1 VVFGFLMGSIGSCE
15 CALIEFRLRDGGYF
29 MKRMLMVLVVL
40 WISVFCP
47 VRTNAIT
54 RHELSNN
61 LNQYLRDQ
69 YGSVS
74 ESPIS
79 TGILYDLVLP
89 MSGIERVNGSET
101 SATIQLNP
109 WLQMAHELRR
119 ATIGESPLPT
129 HKELREIGRLNVRN
143 NIHPIAILNFRYQR
157 VREDADMN
165 KALQFD
171 GDHIISID
179 EDAFEEKRAFAVS
192 ALHNRTY
199 HGREVQFRMDST
211 EFYFSNE
218 SAGLRSLEIDFD
230 DGRGLHRVDLKGDVV
245 AQYGV
250 TGMKTIRVRIIQS
263 DGVILHGSFDFD
275 VRSLDTPVPNETW
288 QVQATIPFMG
298 IYASGEAYI
307 LLSDQHTTLTRPIIL
322 AEGLDFDNS
331 LNWDELYELLNQ
343 ENMLETL
350 RAIGYDA
357 VVLNYTESTTYIQ
370 ANAFLV
376 AELIQQVNQAVNSD
390 YNPALVGASMGGLT
404 TRYALTYMEANG
416 QPHHIRTLIT
426 FDAPHGGADIPLGI
440 QYWADFFAEES
451 ADAELMRDALNSPA
465 ARQLL
470 VTHFTDPPSSVPS
483 SDPLRAEFMADLAQ
497 IGSYPSQVRK
507 VAVANGSSTMQGSGF
522 NPGDQLILYEYES
535 ILVDIIGNVWA
546 LHNAQSQL
554 IFDGAIDLIWPL
566 PDRFLSVTVEATWPW
581 DNAPG
586 GLTSSMQAMDEAEV
600 PYGDV
605 IALHDDHCFIPTI
618 SALDLNVTDPFYNI
632 AADSNLYS
640 LTAFDS
646 LYYPVENQF
655 HVEITP
661 QNYWWFL
668 QEIAESLPTPEIV
681 ASFDGG
687 MIHIQWQPISGAR
700 SYHVYATDD
709 LAVWPESYLTTDETD
724 WMFPLS
730 SGMQFY
736 RIVASTEPITPF
748 H

>member
-1 VVFGFLMGSIGSCE
+1 
-15 CALIEFRLRDGGYF
+15 
-29 MKRMLMVLVVL
+29 MKRLLMVLVVL

-47 VRTNAIT
+47 VKANAIT
-54 RHELSNN
+54 RQELSNN
-61 LNQYLRDQ
+61 LNQYLREH
-69 YGSVS
+69 YRSVS
-74 ESPIS
+74 ESPIA

-89 MSGIERVNGSET
+89 ISKIEQVNGSET
-101 SATIQLNP
+101 SATIQLNR
-109 WLQMAHELRR
+109 WLQIAHELRR
-119 ATIGESPLPT
+119 ATIGNSPLPT
-129 HKELREIGRLNVRN
+129 HKEFREVGRLNAQN
-143 NIHPIAILNFRYQR
+143 NIYPIAMLNFRYQR
-157 VREDADMN
+157 VREDVDMN

-171 GDHIISID
+171 GERITSVDK
-179 EDAFEEKRAFAVS
+179 DAFEEKHVFAVS

-199 HGREVQFRMDST
+199 HGSEVRFRIDSKA
-211 EFYFSNE
+211 FYFSNE
-218 SAGLRSLEIDFD
+218 STTLRALEIDFE
-230 DGRGLHRVDLKGDVV
+230 DGRGLRRIDLKGDVF
-245 AQYGV
+245 ARYGIA
-250 TGMKTIRVRIIQS
+250 GMKTIHVRAIQS
-263 DGVILHGSFDFD
+263 DGVMLQGSFEFD
-275 VRSLDTPVPNETW
+275 VRSLETPVPHETW
-288 QVQATIPFMG
+288 QVQATIPYMG

-307 LLSDQHTTLTRPIIL
+307 FLSDQHTTLTKPIIL
-322 AEGLDFDNS
+322 AEGLDLDNS

-343 ENMLETL
+343 ENLLETL

-376 AELIQQVNQAVNSD
+376 AELIQQVNEAVNSD
-390 YNPALVGASMGGLT
+390 YNPVLVGTSMGGLT
-404 TRYALTYMEANG
+404 TRYALTYMEANS

-440 QYWADFFAEES
+440 QYWTDFFADES
-451 ADAELMRDALNSPA
+451 VDAELMRDALNTPA

-483 SDPLRAEFMADLAQ
+483 SDPMRAAFMTDLAQ
-497 IGSYPSQVRK
+497 IGSYPSQPRK

-522 NPGDQLILYEYES
+522 NPGDQLILYEYRS
-535 ILVDIIGNVWA
+535 VLVDITGNVWA
-546 LHNAQSQL
+546 LHNTQSQL

-566 PDRFLSVTVEATWPW
+566 PDRFLSVTVQATWPW

-586 GLTSSMQAMDEAEV
+586 GLTSSMQAMDESEV

-605 IALHDDHCFIPTI
+605 IALHDHHCFIPTI

-632 AADSNLYS
+632 AADSNLYT

-646 LYYPVENQF
+646 LYFPVENQI
-655 HVEITP
+655 HVEISP
-661 QNYWWFL
+661 ENYWWFL

-681 ASFDGG
+681 ASFDSG
-687 MIHIQWQPISGAR
+687 MIHIEWQPVPGAR
-700 SYHVYATDD
+700 SYHVYATGD
-709 LAVWPESYLTTDETD
+709 LQVWPESYLTTDQTN

-736 RIVASTEPITPF
+736 RVVASMEPIAPF